1 MFFCLCN
8 LVKNQ
13 WISVR
18 FSLLDLRMNDAH
30 KGINFAL
37 LTWLMFLHYLVKVE
51 ALKMHA
57 NHGRETEPFKNG

>member
-1 MFFCLCN
+1 
-8 LVKNQ
+8 
-13 WISVR
+13 VR

-57 NHGRETEPFKNG
+57 NHDRETEPFKNG